1 MTSIFYLFLYVF
13 SQVLYWHKIKMD
25 EMSPLPC
32 TKWRQRIWPRSSCV
46 SSFVARV
53 CTMATRKPSPS
64 TDISLTYQ
72 SYQLWCFERRQ
83 SLFPFW
89 TLPWSRFVFFLSSFV
104 HPYIQWVN
112 RSALTCQTRTKKIC
126 RTLEVPDN
134 RNRERILGASVL
146 SYLVKYLNGS
156 LHMQ

>member
-13 SQVLYWHKIKMD
+13 SMY

-32 TKWRQRIWPRSSCV
+32 TKWRQRIWSRSSCV

-72 SYQLWCFERRQ
+72 SYQLWCFEGRQ
-83 SLFPFW
+83 TLFPFW
-89 TLPWSRFVFFLSSFV
+89 TLPWSLFFLFVFSSFV

-112 RSALTCQTRTKKIC
+112 RSAVTCQTRTKNIC

-134 RNRERILGASVL
+134 RNWERILGASVL